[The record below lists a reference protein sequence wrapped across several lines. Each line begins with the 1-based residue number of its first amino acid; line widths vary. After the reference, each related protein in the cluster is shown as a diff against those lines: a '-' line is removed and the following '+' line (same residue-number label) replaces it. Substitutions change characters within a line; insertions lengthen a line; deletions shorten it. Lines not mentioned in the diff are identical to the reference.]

1 MIGVVT
7 GILAAYTTVQTGSI
21 FLGFGISAASLV
33 FLNCGVEQIPVT
45 HHMTLPG
52 ATAAVAFAGSV
63 GAMAILP
70 SVLIGGLFG
79 MTGALTGEVI
89 QRVFYSHSDTHFD
102 PPAAA
107 IVVNTFVI
115 AVLAIVGVFPS
126 ASWVPLPF

>member
-1 MIGVVT
+1 
-7 GILAAYTTVQTGSI
+7 
-21 FLGFGISAASLV
+21 
-33 FLNCGVEQIPVT
+33 
-45 HHMTLPG
+45 
-52 ATAAVAFAGSV
+52 
-63 GAMAILP
+63 
-70 SVLIGGLFG
+70 VLIGGLFG